1 MRTTSRDR
9 GEVWMV
15 DFDPTKGHEQAGR
28 RPALVISVD
37 AFNSGPAELVIVLP
51 ITSKAKGVRSHVEVH
66 PPEAGLTVK
75 SFIKCEDVRS
85 VAFGGQGT
93 VVSSAWAC
101 LSANDGCRWISCAY
115 SSRRVIAS
123 P

>member
-1 MRTTSRDR
+1 MSTTSPAR

-51 ITSKAKGVRSHVEVH
+51 ITSKSKGVRSHVEVN

-85 VAFGGQGT
+85 VAKER
-93 VVSSAWAC
+93 
-101 LSANDGCRWISCAY
+101 L
-115 SSRRVIAS
+115 SRRRGHVS
-123 P
+123 PQTMAAVEYRVRILLGV

>member
-1 MRTTSRDR
+1 MSTPSPAR

-28 RPALVISVD
+28 RPALVLSVD

-51 ITSKAKGVRSHVEVH
+51 ITSKSKGVRSHVEVN
-66 PPEAGLTVK
+66 PPEAGLTVQ

-85 VAFGGQGT
+85 VAKER
-93 VVSSAWAC
+93 
-101 LSANDGCRWISCAY
+101 L
-115 SSRRVIAS
+115 SRRRGRVS
-123 P
+123 PQTMAAVEYRVRILLGV

>member
-1 MRTTSRDR
+1 MTTTSPAR

-51 ITSKAKGVRSHVEVH
+51 ITSTSKGIRSHVEVN

-85 VAFGGQGT
+85 VAKER
-93 VVSSAWAC
+93 
-101 LSANDGCRWISCAY
+101 L
-115 SSRRVIAS
+115 SRRRGSVS
-123 P
+123 PQTMAAVEYRVRILLGM

>member
-1 MRTTSRDR
+1 MTTPSPAR

-15 DFDPTKGHEQAGR
+15 DFDPTKGHEPAGR

-37 AFNSGPAELVIVLP
+37 TFNSGPAELVIVLP
-51 ITSKAKGVRSHVEVH
+51 ITSKSKGVRSHVEVH

-85 VAFGGQGT
+85 VAKERLFRRRGS
-93 VVSSAWAC
+93 VSSQTMGAVEYR
-101 LSANDGCRWISCAY
+101 L
-115 SSRRVIAS
+115 RVLLGM
-123 P
+123 

>member
-1 MRTTSRDR
+1 
-9 GEVWMV
+9 MV

-37 AFNSGPAELVIVLP
+37 TFNSGPAELVIVLP
-51 ITSKAKGVRSHVEVH
+51 ITSKSKGIRSHVEVN

-85 VAFGGQGT
+85 VAKERLSRRRGS
-93 VVSSAWAC
+93 VSSQTMGAVEYR
-101 LSANDGCRWISCAY
+101 L
-115 SSRRVIAS
+115 RVLLGL
-123 P
+123 